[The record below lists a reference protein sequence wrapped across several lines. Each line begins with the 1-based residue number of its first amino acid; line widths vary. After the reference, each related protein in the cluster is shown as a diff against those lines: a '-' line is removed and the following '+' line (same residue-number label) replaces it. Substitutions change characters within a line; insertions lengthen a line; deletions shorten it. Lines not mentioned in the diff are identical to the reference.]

1 MHWGHLDTYIC
12 YHKTLTFSKVFI
24 RLTTIK
30 TTNCT
35 CNTQSKKKKK
45 KNCQCNISN
54 VAKLFDSTYEISH
67 LILQY
72 FRQSIHRKA
81 DTRQSLWIISH
92 MWGTKEAVMV
102 VSRSTTNREI
112 LFGFLKKYSHMCKTE
127 NFWLAQINNFPSLL
141 SLMQLGFQVVSSQYW
156 S

>member
-1 MHWGHLDTYIC
+1 MLSTNKTCLPPKLDLPNATSMHWGHLDTYIC
-12 YHKTLTFSKVFI
+12 YHITLTFSKVFI

-35 CNTQSKKKKK
+35 CNTQSKIKIKI
-45 KNCQCNISN
+45 NRQCNISN

-81 DTRQSLWIISH
+81 DTRQSLWITSLYI
-92 MWGTKEAVMV
+92 GNKG
-102 VSRSTTNREI
+102 STHACFT
-112 LFGFLKKYSHMCKTE
+112 L
-127 NFWLAQINNFPSLL
+127 NN
-141 SLMQLGFQVVSSQYW
+141 
-156 S
+156 